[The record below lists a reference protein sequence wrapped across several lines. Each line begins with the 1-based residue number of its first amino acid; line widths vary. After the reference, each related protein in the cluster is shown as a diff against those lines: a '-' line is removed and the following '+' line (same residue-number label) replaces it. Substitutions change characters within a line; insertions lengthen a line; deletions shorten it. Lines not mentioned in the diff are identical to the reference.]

1 MLVGCA
7 VRVSAQTVREY
18 RCELGLQGGV
28 GYYVGDA
35 TEYVFLDVR
44 GAYGLQFRYKF
55 DQRWAIQVKGM
66 MHHIQG
72 AMNKEITPPDAMQSY
87 RVLQFQPM
95 QWGTRMGNVDVMG
108 EFNFFR
114 FGQKQYDRRVKQL
127 TPFIGV
133 GVGASVCLNEDWTW
147 REYDENF
154 FNNPKRDKDGKVEI
168 DNTTGKTQ
176 YACTLSRNTQIYIP
190 FVVGLKWKIAERWQL
205 QVAWQ
210 HNVYFADNL
219 EGRTEFC
226 NSHNLNGSN
235 LLNNDVT
242 SQLTVGI
249 VFEFDQDE
257 KICRI
262 CE

>member
-1 MLVGCA
+1 M
-7 VRVSAQTVREY
+7 
-18 RCELGLQGGV
+18 
-28 GYYVGDA
+28 
-35 TEYVFLDVR
+35 
-44 GAYGLQFRYKF
+44 
-55 DQRWAIQVKGM
+55 
-66 MHHIQG
+66 
-72 AMNKEITPPDAMQSY
+72 
-87 RVLQFQPM
+87 
-95 QWGTRMGNVDVMG
+95 
-108 EFNFFR
+108 
-114 FGQKQYDRRVKQL
+114 
-127 TPFIGV
+127 
-133 GVGASVCLNEDWTW
+133 CLNEDWTW
-147 REYDENF
+147 REYDEDF

>member
-35 TEYVFLDVR
+35 TEYVFQDVR

-72 AMNKEITPPDAMQSY
+72 AMNEEITPPDAMQSY
-87 RVLQFQPM
+87 PVLQYQPM

-133 GVGASVCLNEDWTW
+133 GVGASVCLNGDWTW
-147 REYDENF
+147 REYSEDF
-154 FNNPKRDKDGKVEI
+154 FNNPIMDEKGNVE
-168 DNTTGKTQ
+168 K
-176 YACTLSRNTQIYIP
+176 YAFTLSKYTQIYIP

>member
-35 TEYVFLDVR
+35 TEYVFQDVR

-72 AMNKEITPPDAMQSY
+72 AMNKEITPPDAMQ
-87 RVLQFQPM
+87 PK
-95 QWGTRMGNVDVMG
+95 QWGTRMVNADVMG

-133 GVGASVCLNEDWTW
+133 GVGASVCLKEDWTW
-147 REYDENF
+147 RKYDKNF
-154 FNNPKRDKDGKVEI
+154 FNNPIYVYIPFVVGLIADDEDFFNNPICV
-168 DNTTGKTQ
+168 
-176 YACTLSRNTQIYIP
+176 YIP